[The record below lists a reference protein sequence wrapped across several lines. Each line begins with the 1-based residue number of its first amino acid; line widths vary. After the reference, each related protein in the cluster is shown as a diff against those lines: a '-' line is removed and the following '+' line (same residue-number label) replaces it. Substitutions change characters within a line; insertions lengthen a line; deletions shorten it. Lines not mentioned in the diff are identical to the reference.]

1 MSPYSQRLLGFVFA
15 DVLPDEASVPAE
27 TRLQP
32 SSRTLGSVR
41 SIRVILVVSV
51 ALAACGP
58 QAGEPGDLVGMWRS
72 DIPTATLELGV
83 HSFRFVSG
91 HLTKWGTVER
101 TPFRVAF
108 VLERTSSPAFNL
120 YCRDTVDVYD
130 WRLDDGELTFH
141 AVGRPCD
148 RAARAVL
155 VAGRWRKAPG

>member
-1 MSPYSQRLLGFVFA
+1 
-15 DVLPDEASVPAE
+15 
-27 TRLQP
+27 
-32 SSRTLGSVR
+32 
-41 SIRVILVVSV
+41 VVSV

-58 QAGEPGDLVGMWRS
+58 QAGEPGDLVGTWGS
-72 DIPTATLELGV
+72 DTPPATLELRAL
-83 HSFRFVSG
+83 SFRFQSG
-91 HLTKWGTVER
+91 ELTKWGTVER

-130 WRLDDGELTFH
+130 WRLDDGELTFR